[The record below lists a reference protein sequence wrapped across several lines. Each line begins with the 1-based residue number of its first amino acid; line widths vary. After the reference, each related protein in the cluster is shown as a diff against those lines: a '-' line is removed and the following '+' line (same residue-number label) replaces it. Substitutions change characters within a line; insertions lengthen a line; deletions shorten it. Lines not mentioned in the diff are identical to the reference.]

1 MRVRTSPADTGA
13 VTIALPQDVQAEAF
27 DVPDE
32 FLAKRTWHVE
42 RRLPEAAA
50 IVRAAELIGV
60 AKRPLIVAGGGV
72 IYGGATDRLGRRV
85 AATRIPAPRPQAGK
99 GARPSVHPLAL
110 R

>member
-72 IYGGATDRLGRRV
+72 IYGGAARARRRGGG
-85 AATRIPAPRPQAGK
+85 AARVPPAAARAGK
-99 GARPSVHPLAL
+99 GAGPLRRPLAL
-110 R
+110 A